1 VATAAKNEVI
11 DFDEVLRT
19 LDIKVKQLKLDYEQ
33 YFAGARP
40 REPSVLRSDVQKT
53 ILRHSNVPI
62 QNTGQRFRF
71 NSINSRFQAFKRQW
85 DTALR
90 QIENGTYK
98 GHQFKAKLHEGNRPG
113 PSPAQA
119 ASNANRGA
127 DKRLFESF
135 VSAAKACGQNVSS
148 LTPKK
153 LQAVVK
159 KQEAA
164 LKQKLGCERV
174 KFKVVVQDGKVKL
187 KASAVG

>member
-1 VATAAKNEVI
+1 MAEL
-11 DFDEVLRT
+11 DEQLT
-19 LDIKVKQLKLDYEQ
+19 ILDVKIKQLKLDYEQ

-62 QNTGQRFRF
+62 QNTGLRFRF

-85 DTALR
+85 NTTLR

-98 GHQFKAKLHEGNRPG
+98 RHQFKAKLHEDNRPG
-113 PSPAQA
+113 PSPVQA
-119 ASNANRGA
+119 ASNANRGS
-127 DKRLFESF
+127 DKRLFDSY
-135 VSAAKACGQNVSS
+135 VTAAKSCGQNVSS

-164 LKQKLGCERV
+164 LKQKLGCDRV

-187 KASAVG
+187 KASAAG